1 MALTN
6 AEKQAR
12 YRARRAAAFAR
23 LEAEN
28 AALRA
33 EIDLLRGQVAA
44 TDGEFRSRAVRAG
57 RTAAQALLASLE
69 ESAPDH
75 AAHLR
80 GRLADPSDPLILDW
94 LAAGAEAWLWDSFW
108 LTATAG
114 PAPAPAGANG
124 HDAGAA
130 AANGTAGGTAKPAE
144 ACADDRQGRL
154 FARTGVRA
162 EAPAEADAE
171 TG

>member
-28 AALRA
+28 AALQA

-80 GRLADPSDPLILDW
+80 GRLADPSDSLILDW

-124 HDAGAA
+124 HDARAA
-130 AANGTAGGTAKPAE
+130 AANGTVKPTE

-154 FARTGVRA
+154 FTRTGGRA
-162 EAPAEADAE
+162 DAPAEADAE

>member
-33 EIDLLRGQVAA
+33 ELDLLRGRAAA
-44 TDGEFRSRAVRAG
+44 TGGEFRSRAARSA
-57 RTAAQALLASLE
+57 RTAAHALLASLE
-69 ESAPDH
+69 EAAPDH

-80 GRLADPSDPLILDW
+80 GRLADPPDALILEW
-94 LAAGAEAWLWDSFW
+94 LAAGAEIWLWDTFW
-108 LTATAG
+108 LTATAPG
-114 PAPAPAGANG
+114 PPRNESESESERKSDGAGQSLKSAPVDPPTAGA
-124 HDAGAA
+124 
-130 AANGTAGGTAKPAE
+130 
-144 ACADDRQGRL
+144 CAV
-154 FARTGVRA
+154 A
-162 EAPAEADAE
+162 ADAE
-171 TG
+171 GREETVPVPAEPR